1 VHRLDKGTSGV
12 LVLAR
17 DADAAR
23 ALGAAF
29 EAGAVAKRYP
39 LLVRGWPADEGQ
51 IDHPLARDP
60 ERAFDRAGHAGRVDA
75 LPLPGPLRVAVPG
88 RHAACGVA
96 LPRWSTPG
104 PTPGR
109 RHQIRRHFKHIGHP
123 VVGDSTHGKGAHNRA
138 VAAWLGVS
146 RLWLHAASITLPHPD
161 GQQHLTLD
169 AEPGAE
175 WQVLQA
181 RQPTM
186 TLMSSASASTTD
198 PHPSAVDLLRRVRSC
213 FDTATAA
220 LARACAVD
228 GRLDAAALDRQQV
241 GSYDLAWVSA
251 DLLAAETL
259 LSSLGSGSTGVDRRL
274 ALVFAAEA
282 VGACLVRLESL
293 YLDQGLD
300 LAPLQALSVSS
311 AWAQLRR
318 DGSGAQALADAGQ
331 AVVDARGEIA
341 AVALSESLALAQASF
356 RRVAAEVVAPAAEAI
371 HRQDLTVP
379 ESVLQPLREMGVF
392 GLAIPERFGGIAP
405 DDRDD
410 TLMMVAVTEAL
421 SEASLGAAGSLITR
435 PEILSRALLAGG
447 SDAQKRHWLPKIAAG
462 EPLCAIAITEPDHGS
477 DVAGLTFKGTRVPG
491 GWRLDGAKTWC
502 TFAGKAGLLMV
513 VTRTDP
519 DRSLGHRGL
528 SLMLVEK
535 PASEGHAFDHRQPD
549 GGRLQGRSIPTI
561 GYRGM
566 HSFDLS
572 FENFFV
578 PDSHVIGEAAR
589 PGARLLPDDDGH
601 GRRAHADR
609 RPFLRCDVGGPA
621 RGAGL
626 YRRPARVRRA
636 AAGLPADAGQAGAH
650 GRAPGRMPPADL
662 CGGACAGRRWRPGR
676 SQPGQAAGLPLGR
689 DRHPRSA
696 ATARRH
702 GLRRGNPGQPLL
714 RGCTRAVDLRR
725 RRGDIGVEGD
735 CTGPAGGRVGR
746 WGLTGGSTSAW
757 VGQHD
762 RSQAACPLI
771 RRPGPR
777 WPARQ
782 PPDCS

>member
-1 VHRLDKGTSGV
+1 
-12 LVLAR
+12 
-17 DADAAR
+17 
-23 ALGAAF
+23 
-29 EAGAVAKRYP
+29 
-39 LLVRGWPADEGQ
+39 
-51 IDHPLARDP
+51 
-60 ERAFDRAGHAGRVDA
+60 
-75 LPLPGPLRVAVPG
+75 
-88 RHAACGVA
+88 
-96 LPRWSTPG
+96 
-104 PTPGR
+104 
-109 RHQIRRHFKHIGHP
+109 
-123 VVGDSTHGKGAHNRA
+123 
-138 VAAWLGVS
+138 
-146 RLWLHAASITLPHPD
+146 
-161 GQQHLTLD
+161 
-169 AEPGAE
+169 
-175 WQVLQA
+175 
-181 RQPTM
+181 M

-282 VGACLVRLESL
+282 VGACLARLESL

-462 EPLCAIAITEPDHGS
+462 EPRARWLAAGWGQDLVHLRRQGRVADGCDAHRPRPVAGPPRAEPD
-477 DVAGLTFKGTRVPG
+477 AG
-491 GWRLDGAKTWC
+491 
-502 TFAGKAGLLMV
+502 GKA
-513 VTRTDP
+513 
-519 DRSLGHRGL
+519 
-528 SLMLVEK
+528 
-535 PASEGHAFDHRQPD
+535 RQRRACLRP
-549 GGRLQGRSIPTI
+549 P
-561 GYRGM
+561 
-566 HSFDLS
+566 
-572 FENFFV
+572 
-578 PDSHVIGEAAR
+578 AAR
-589 PGARLLPDDDGH
+589 
-601 GRRAHADR
+601 
-609 RPFLRCDVGGPA
+609 
-621 RGAGL
+621 
-626 YRRPARVRRA
+626 RRPA
-636 AAGLPADAGQAGAH
+636 AGPFDPDHRLP
-650 GRAPGRMPPADL
+650 
-662 CGGACAGRRWRPGR
+662 
-676 SQPGQAAGLPLGR
+676 
-689 DRHPRSA
+689 RHA
-696 ATARRH
+696 
-702 GLRRGNPGQPLL
+702 LL
-714 RGCTRAVDLRR
+714 RPVVRELLRARF
-725 RRGDIGVEGD
+725 
-735 CTGPAGGRVGR
+735 
-746 WGLTGGSTSAW
+746 
-757 VGQHD
+757 
-762 RSQAACPLI
+762 
-771 RRPGPR
+771 
-777 WPARQ
+777 ARHR
-782 PPDCS
+782 